1 MEPPTT
7 IELLSNKEVEAT
19 APPTLNEAELGSLH
33 ALETV
38 GAAEDPPAADD
49 ARIADGIGSS
59 GAAAQSQELSSGQ
72 AIINLELELFP
83 WRGDVE
89 AALGYGDFFEGL
101 EELKALPLKKRRRR
115 MKLSLIHI

>member
-1 MEPPTT
+1 MDKELEISMEPPTT

-49 ARIADGIGSS
+49 VRVTGNAGSS
-59 GAAAQSQELSSGQ
+59 RTSAQSKELSSGRTVT
-72 AIINLELELFP
+72 ILN
-83 WRGDVE
+83 
-89 AALGYGDFFEGL
+89 
-101 EELKALPLKKRRRR
+101 
-115 MKLSLIHI
+115 